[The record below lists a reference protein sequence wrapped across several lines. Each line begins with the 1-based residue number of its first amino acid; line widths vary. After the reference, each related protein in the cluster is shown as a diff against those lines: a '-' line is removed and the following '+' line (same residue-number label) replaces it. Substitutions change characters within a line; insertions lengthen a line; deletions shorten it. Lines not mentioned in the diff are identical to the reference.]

1 MKQPSGRGTVV
12 NKCQNMN
19 PSANKASSVSCGFI
33 IILINPYIGIKYAH
47 FFILIKFYRL
57 QQGVYVIFY
66 KGTNKFRDFQ
76 IKKITYTPNRY
87 SQC

>member
-33 IILINPYIGIKYAH
+33 IILINPYIGIKYVH
-47 FFILIKFYRL
+47 FFIIIKLKTKYNK
-57 QQGVYVIFY
+57 VYKKVFY
-66 KGTNKFRDFQ
+66 KGKYKLLNKQ
-76 IKKITYTPNRY
+76 TIL
-87 SQC
+87 